1 MSIQGETMHKSTKSL
16 ALTAAAAVILAAA
29 PALAADVKLGFLAD
43 VTGPIAGFAPG
54 MVQAGNI
61 VVDQVNAQ
69 GGILGGQKLVSVT
82 ADTGCSGDLGGPGA
96 DRVVNTEQVTAIF
109 GAYCSGPTIAAANGA
124 AIAGN
129 VVMISPSA
137 TAPAVSELVDNDLV
151 FRVVVPDSEQGTK
164 GADLLLSMGIKSVA
178 VTYVNGDYGKGLND
192 AFVAAY
198 EAKGGTVAANVA
210 HEDGKSDYRP
220 EIGQLE
226 SAGADTLII
235 YGYENAGGGVM
246 LDQAMESG
254 FFTNYVGGDGMAG
267 DALVK
272 NHKGIDGMI
281 LTKAAPAAGPAFDA
295 YSKIVSDAGLAP
307 DATYASTSFDAVFL
321 LALAIEKNG
330 SAERTGVSAALREV
344 ANAPGETI
352 LPGEWQKA
360 VELIEAGTDIDY
372 QGASGTIEFDDRG
385 DVPGAIEWFKIEG
398 GAQVSQ
404 GLIP

>member
-1 MSIQGETMHKSTKSL
+1 MHKLTKSF
-16 ALTAAAAVILAAA
+16 ALTAAAAVVLAAA
-29 PALAADVKLGFLAD
+29 PALAEDVKIGFLAD

-61 VVDQVNAQ
+61 VVDEVNAQ
-69 GGILGGQKLVSVT
+69 GGILGGQKLVSVM

-96 DRVVNTEQVTAIF
+96 DRLVNTEKVTAIF
-109 GAYCSGPTIAAANGA
+109 GAYCSGPTIAGANGA

-137 TAPAVSELVDNDLV
+137 TAPAVSELADNDLV
-151 FRVVVPDSEQGTK
+151 FRTVVPDSMQGTK
-164 GADLLLSMGIKSVA
+164 GAELLLGMGIDSVA
-178 VTYVNGDYGKGLND
+178 VTYVNGDYGKGLAD
-192 AFVAAY
+192 AFKEAY
-198 EAKGGTVAANVA
+198 EGLGGTVASFVA

-235 YGYENAGGGVM
+235 YGYENAGGGVI

-254 FFTNYVGGDGMAG
+254 FFSTYVGGDGMAG

-281 LTKAAPAAGPAFDA
+281 LTKAAPAAGPAYDA
-295 YSKIVSDAGLAP
+295 YSAVVSAKDLAP
-307 DATYASTSFDAVFL
+307 DATYASTSFDATFL

-330 SAERTGVSAALREV
+330 STDRVGVSAALREV
-344 ANAPGETI
+344 ANEPGETI
-352 LPGEWQKA
+352 LPGEWSKA
-360 VELIEAGTDIDY
+360 VELIKAGTDINY
-372 QGASGTIEFDDRG
+372 QGASGTIEFDENG

-404 GLIP
+404 GLIE

>member
-1 MSIQGETMHKSTKSL
+1 MHIFKKSL
-16 ALTAAAAVILAAA
+16 ASTAAAAVLLAAA
-29 PALAADVKLGFLAD
+29 PALAEDVTLGFLAD

-61 VVDQVNAQ
+61 VVDTVNAQ
-69 GGILGGQKLVSVT
+69 GGILGGQKLVSVI
-82 ADTGCSGDLGGPGA
+82 ADTGCSGDQGGPGA
-96 DRVVNTEQVTAIF
+96 DRMVNTEKVTAIF

-137 TAPAVSELVDNDLV
+137 TAPAVSELDDNDLV
-151 FRVVVPDSEQGTK
+151 FRTVVPDSEQGVK
-164 GADLLLSMGIKSVA
+164 GAELLLGKGIDNVA
-178 VTYVNGDYGKGLND
+178 VTYTNNDYGKGLAD
-192 AFVAAY
+192 AFVAAF
-198 EAKGGTVAANVA
+198 EERGGTVASNVA

-226 SAGADTLII
+226 STGADTLVI
-235 YGYENAGGGVM
+235 YGYENAGGGVI

-254 FFTNYVGGDGMAG
+254 FFTQYAGGDGMAG

-272 NHKGIDGMI
+272 NHKNIDGMI

-295 YSKIVSDAGLAP
+295 YADIVTPAGLAP
-307 DATYASTSFDAVFL
+307 DATYASTSFDAAFL

-330 SAERTGVSAALREV
+330 SADRTGLSTALREV
-344 ANAPGETI
+344 ANAPGEII
-352 LPGEWQKA
+352 LPGEWEKA
-360 VELIEAGTDIDY
+360 VSLIADGTDINY
-372 QGASGTIEFDDRG
+372 QGASGVIEFDENG
-385 DVPGAIEWFKIEG
+385 DVPGAIEWFMIED

-404 GLIP
+404 GLIE